1 MKDTRE
7 WATIG
12 KIVAPFGIHGEL
24 KVRLFTDIPNRFVT
38 LDAIY
43 VMGSRD
49 QAGHMGS
56 RNQAG
61 YMGSRNQAGYMGS
74 RNQAGYMGSR
84 NQAGYSSSYVLYP
97 IEGVRPYKG
106 EMVLL
111 KLRGIDEPNAAE
123 TLRDSDLCVPLSAL
137 PQLPPDSYYQHDI
150 VGLQV
155 FKLDGTLIGVIDDIM
170 STGGNDVYIIN
181 TPDRRQFLIPAIK
194 DVVKQIDLIRHVM
207 YIDPMRGLLDD
218 DAVVDDQTE
227 QEDE

>member
-1 MKDTRE
+1 MPMKDTIE

-12 KIVAPFGIHGEL
+12 KIVAPFGIRGEL
-24 KVRLFTDIPNRFVT
+24 KVKLFTDIPNRFVA

-43 VMGSRD
+43 VTRSISLERKNPHALMGK
-49 QAGHMGS
+49 AGQ
-56 RNQAG
+56 NLDP
-61 YMGSRNQAGYMGS
+61 
-74 RNQAGYMGSR
+74 
-84 NQAGYSSSYVLYP
+84 VLYP

-106 EMVLL
+106 EMLLL
-111 KLRGIDEPNAAE
+111 KLRGIDDPTLAE
-123 TLRDSDLCVPLSAL
+123 TLRDNDLCVPLSSL

-181 TPDRRQFLIPAIK
+181 TPDHKQILIPAIK

-207 YIDPMRGLLDD
+207 YIDPMMGLLDD
-218 DAVVDDQTE
+218 DAVVDNQTE